1 MESLMNFSVKR
12 MSLPKQLGLGA
23 LISVSIFIIA
33 LLMLISN
40 VFNNAV
46 GEIADDHQSQEI
58 SLIAQQLESDF
69 KTIKASLDAIS
80 QQSATHLS
88 NLTLT
93 KGGTAG
99 HSKVQLFQG
108 KSPIDKR
115 YLNLLATR
123 LGLQFS
129 LYYQTQNGFE
139 HLESSFKTTSDLK
152 QINSNNKDFGL
163 LFQGQN
169 LYQKQSIDN
178 KDYLVKYQVLSSVGG
193 EKLVVANYFNYSQQ
207 LTKIREKIGKIKIGS
222 SGYIYVTETGEQE
235 SVLTIHPSLV
245 GKSLYQL
252 FPQLNSTFKKLYQ
265 SKQGSTVYSLQV
277 QGKGQEAR
285 PSKVYFHTVEGWD
298 WVAVLKTYDD
308 EYATLIRDKLMP
320 IIIISIIGAAFLSL
334 VLCLQIAYALAPM
347 KEITKGLAKLGKGQ
361 LSFRFKQLSARSSR
375 NEIDLLKRDITAM
388 RDGLIRVVTQV
399 RSSSERLISSSDSIN
414 DANFQLK
421 NQASHSEQESLHLA
435 SAIAQVAQSIEEVAN
450 NSSQVSNETINA
462 SLISHKGNAAMQA
475 VQATVAQLS
484 QAFHQASDIIKEVES
499 SSQGIGTVVNTIND
513 IAEQTNLLALNAAI
527 EAARAGEQGRGFA
540 VVADEVRVLA
550 QRTQNS
556 TEQIR
561 QVVERLQTNTQSAV
575 DNMAKGNQ
583 QVLESIDKVADAG
596 SLLTLIQKSISE
608 VESRMSSVAASTEE
622 QSVASAQIK
631 VSTLSL
637 KNSASE
643 TYNQAESSQLH
654 TADIKKLT
662 KQLQSDLSAFEL
674 S

>member
-1 MESLMNFSVKR
+1 MNFSVKR

-46 GEIADDHQSQEI
+46 GEIADEHQTQEI

-69 KTIKASLDAIS
+69 KTIKASLDVIS
-80 QQSATHLS
+80 QQSSTHLS

-99 HSKVQLFQG
+99 HSKVQFFQG
-108 KSPIDKR
+108 ENPIDKQ
-115 YLNLLATR
+115 YLNLMATR

-139 HLESSFKTTSDLK
+139 QVESSFKTASGFK

-178 KDYLVKYQVLSSVGG
+178 KDYLVKYQILSSAGG
-193 EKLVVANYFNYSQQ
+193 EKLVLANYFNYSQQ
-207 LTKIREKIGKIKIGS
+207 LAKIREKIGNIKIGS
-222 SGYIYVTETGEQE
+222 SGYIYVTDTGEQE

-252 FPQLNSTFKKLYQ
+252 FPQLNSTFKRLYQ
-265 SKQGSTVYSLQV
+265 SKQGSTVYSLQI
-277 QGKGQEAR
+277 QGKGQKAR
-285 PSKVYFHTVEGWD
+285 PSKVYFQAVEGWD

-308 EYATLIRDKLMP
+308 EYAALIKDKLMP
-320 IIIISIIGAAFLSL
+320 IIVISVIGAALLSL
-334 VLCLQIAYALAPM
+334 ALCLQIAYALAPM

-388 RDGLIRVVTQV
+388 RDGLIHVVTQV

-450 NSSQVSNETINA
+450 NSNQVSNETINA

-484 QAFHQASDIIKEVES
+484 QAFHQASDIIKEVEN
-499 SSQGIGTVVNTIND
+499 SSQGIGAVVNTIND

-631 VSTLSL
+631 ISTLSL

>member
-1 MESLMNFSVKR
+1 MESLMNFSFKR

-33 LLMLISN
+33 LLMLISDI
-40 VFNNAV
+40 FNNAV

-69 KTIKASLDAIS
+69 ETIKASLDAIS
-80 QQSATHLS
+80 QQSESYFS
-88 NLTLT
+88 NLTLK
-93 KGGTAG
+93 KGSNTG
-99 HSKVQLFQG
+99 HSNMQLFQD
-108 KSPIDKR
+108 KTPINTQ
-115 YLNLLATR
+115 YLSLMTTK

-129 LYYQTQNGFE
+129 LYYQTQNGFTQV
-139 HLESSFKTTSDLK
+139 ESSFKTASDLK
-152 QINSNNKDFGL
+152 QINLNNKDFKT
-163 LFQGQN
+163 LFQGKD
-169 LYQKQSIDN
+169 LYQKHNINN
-178 KDYLVKYQVLSSVGG
+178 KNYLVKYQLTSSAGG
-193 EKLVVANYFNYSQQ
+193 DKLVIANYFNYSQQ
-207 LTKIREKIGKIKIGS
+207 LAKIREKINQIKIGS
-222 SGYIYVTETGEQE
+222 SGYIYVTDTGKQE

-265 SKQGSTVYSLQV
+265 NQQGSTVYSLQI
-277 QGKGQEAR
+277 QGKGQKAR
-285 PSKVYFHTVEGWD
+285 PSKVYFHAVEGWD
-298 WVAVLKTYDD
+298 WVAVLKTYDN
-308 EYATLIRDKLMP
+308 EYAALISDKLMP

-334 VLCLQIAYALAPM
+334 ALCLQIAYALAPM
-347 KEITKGLAKLGKGQ
+347 KEITKGLTKLGKGQ
-361 LSFRFKQLSARSSR
+361 LSFRFKLLSARSSR

-388 RDGLIRVVTQV
+388 RDGLIHVVTQV
-399 RSSSERLISSSDSIN
+399 RRSSEHLILSSDSIN
-414 DANFQLK
+414 NANFQLK

-450 NSSQVSNETINA
+450 NSNQVSQETINA

-475 VQATVAQLS
+475 VQETVAQLS

-499 SSQGIGTVVNTIND
+499 SSQGIGSVVNTIND

-561 QVVERLQTNTQSAV
+561 QVVERLQINTQSAV
-575 DNMAKGNQ
+575 NNMAKGNQ

-596 SLLTLIQKSISE
+596 NLLIQIQKSITE
-608 VESRMSSVAASTEE
+608 VEMRMGSVAASTEE

-643 TYNQAESSQLH
+643 TYSQAESSQLH
-654 TADIKKLT
+654 TADIKNLT
-662 KQLQSDLSAFEL
+662 EQLQNDLSAFEL